1 MQKNGFTIVEIVV
14 VFFLMLGVLF
24 LVYPKSVDSSRQAK
38 LISKWSQK
46 VSELDYM
53 FSVYRAQKDGDF
65 DVKLSQ
71 AQSEEA
77 KNKVL
82 EDIIRPYLRI
92 TSKLQTVYAPMFMDK
107 SVIPTDSK
115 YYFNH
120 YYLTSTN
127 EIVGFKFINQN
138 CKEKDVC
145 FIMSFD
151 INGTNPPNLWGY
163 DIYGIDVYNDKIAP
177 FGKEVNQQM
186 LKQNCSRLGSGVYCS
201 YYYLIGGK
209 FE

>member
-1 MQKNGFTIVEIVV
+1 MHKKGFTIIEIVV

-71 AQSEEA
+71 AQNDDA
-77 KNKVL
+77 RNKVL

-92 TSKLQTVYAPMFMDK
+92 TSELQTVYLPMFMDK
-107 SVIPTDSK
+107 SVISTDSK
-115 YYFNH
+115 YYFKH

-127 EIVGFKFINQN
+127 EIVGLKVINPN
-138 CKEKDVC
+138 CNEKDAC

-163 DIYGIDVYNDKIAP
+163 DIYGIDVYSDKIAP
-177 FGKEVNQQM
+177 FGKEINREM
-186 LKQNCSRLGSGVYCS
+186 LKQNCSRAGSGVYCS

>member
-1 MQKNGFTIVEIVV
+1 MQKNGFTIIEIVV
-14 VFFLMLGVLF
+14 VFFLMLGVIF
-24 LVYPKSVDSSRQAK
+24 LVYPKSIDSSKQAR

-65 DVKLSQ
+65 DTKFNQALS
-71 AQSEEA
+71 EDA

-82 EDIIRPYLRI
+82 VDIIRPYLRI
-92 TSKLQTVYAPMFMDK
+92 TSELKTVYLPMFMDK
-107 SVIPTDSK
+107 SVIPADSK
-115 YYFNH
+115 YYFKN

-127 EIVGFKFINQN
+127 EIVGLKFINPN
-138 CKEKDVC
+138 CKEKDAC

-151 INGTNPPNLWGY
+151 INGIDPPNIWGY
-163 DIYGIDVYNDKIAP
+163 DIYGIDVYNDKIEP
-177 FGKEVNQQM
+177 FGKEINSDIM
-186 LKQNCSRLGSGVYCS
+186 KQNCSKMGSGVYCS